1 MSGGLLKNSIHYI
14 QPILSCLPHSIPKVL
29 DRLKVRPDN
38 HYGSDSSQPTLPSPG
53 TFIPTEDHHL
63 LKEDFE
69 EFETGEYVGFELD
82 DDESGMPTVI
92 YAVIVEKI
100 MEENFDQTR
109 KMSESDQFAHR
120 KLTQRYR
127 INVGEERPPSIAS
140 ATDLYKFHRIE
151 GFAPRIS
158 VSEPHSPGTG
168 PKKSP
173 KGGYRE
179 SFYSRSSVF
188 EPEEGLPSSPTKPSM
203 GRRQNKFSSRGSS
216 QNAFSEDNLFADSSQ
231 KRKTFRD
238 ESEDSDFVN
247 TRRGAQHPDEFTERP
262 EFGTEEDS
270 GYNAGSFQHPSQQDF
285 QAENNQRQF
294 YREEP
299 GKQQGQ
305 PDEAFE
311 QPDEETITTEKVME
325 EVSDTLEEA
334 WKLPEGQRKKIIK
347 RLLLKWHPDKNI
359 GNEAFSTVI
368 IQHIQAELERLELG
382 LPRPSHFDPSQ
393 FDFDP
398 RNPFAGSSSFQANF
412 ANAYK
417 YFFDQMNQRAK
428 EHKQQRERYQ
438 ENFTRDYNSGEYNFG
453 VPPTFSSAN
462 PQPAQAKRF
471 LRQAQE
477 DLRAADNDYDSHE
490 PAFEWVCF
498 KAHQVCSTVFFRMRL
513 VSLLSIRMMA

>member
-38 HYGSDSSQPTLPSPG
+38 QYGSDSAQPTLPSPG

-100 MEENFDQTR
+100 MEEDFDQTR

-158 VSEPHSPGTG
+158 VSEPYSPGTG

-188 EPEEGLPSSPTKPSM
+188 EPEEGLPTSPKGKRSS
-203 GRRQNKFSSRGSS
+203 RFSSRGSS
-216 QNAFSEDNLFADSSQ
+216 QNAFSEDNLFADASQ
-231 KRKTFRD
+231 KRKAFR
-238 ESEDSDFVN
+238 EEPEDSAFVN
-247 TRRGAQHPDEFTERP
+247 TRRGGAAHRPDDFTERP
-262 EFGTEEDS
+262 EFETEEDS
-270 GYNAGSFQHPSQQDF
+270 GYNAAGSFQQDF
-285 QAENNQRQF
+285 QAGNNNQRQF
-294 YREEP
+294 NREEP
-299 GKQQGQ
+299 GGDQQGG

-334 WKLPEGQRKKIIK
+334 WKLPEPQRKKIIK

-398 RNPFAGSSSFQANF
+398 RNPFAGSTSFQANF

-417 YFFDQMNQRAK
+417 FFFDQMNQRAK

-438 ENFTRDYNSGEYNFG
+438 ENFSRDYNGEYNFG

-498 KAHQVCSTVFFRMRL
+498 KAHQVCSTVFSQMCF
-513 VSLLSIRMMA
+513 VNLLSIVAV